1 MKLARAPWT
10 GLLALLLLAACAQQ
24 AGGPQK
30 PAPAPTPATPA
41 GAAPAAAPT
50 PRPPQAPPPPRGLAS
65 HCRAEALLCDAWVQF
80 RRRVPWPYQALGV
93 REAGNG
99 EYLVVISE
107 PPPTASRAEL
117 DALLAALF
125 GGTLRE
131 AGRARFPTG
140 IDGWLEDTLLRVK
153 FDPQGPMAQVVSGH
167 DLRPWSIPA
176 ALATRLQYLHRALM
190 LTREGFHVDDLRA
203 LAATTGRPTVPS
215 LGVGARDVD
224 AWLTP
229 ARPWQRLVPRHVAD
243 DRKPWRQLVRA
254 TAPEVFHLPGEGLVA
269 LVLPVDT
276 PAPRLAEPLRL
287 YGVATDLQVAA
298 VRADTGNLVLLGR
311 TRRLPLTLMP
321 PMRLETFTMLRDSRA
336 RELGQSY
343 ERGRIFAG
351 KLTSGPAAGWDWA
364 PIFLSEN
371 LEDTELGTLLNLA
384 DQVLKSW
391 SQHGD
396 VLYFTFDYPRPA
408 AYPFGSAAASD
419 YFAQQL
425 RTSSLTFNWNTTG
438 FTSWVDMPSGGIVT
452 PDRGSV
458 LPISYLPGNDM
469 NDRRSDAATTRLARD
484 AADRAR
490 EVFAAQGD
498 PLLARVAQHVLVFQA
513 LGTLGAPK
521 GSGDAATAP
530 APGGR
535 RYRTEATNDAL
546 RQQAERWLAAP
557 EVIAKLE
564 PALAAD
570 IGTLRRRMGLSTR
583 QIAELLANPRSRT
596 LSLKEEGLQRA
607 RAEYRTLLAGGKELM
622 SRAEPAFAAMC
633 KDVRGTRNKTADGER
648 CNYSWPV
655 GRPLPPSVEV
665 YESLKREVKELEAQL
680 DRRREALLAQEQAL
694 DREWERQATA
704 HRIAR
709 KVAGKAG
716 DTWEEATVLNAVLDR
731 AATVP
736 ATGSIRTPSV
746 VLSRDSKDFYSVGGH
761 NIGAAPTRVLIGER
775 GAKPVYRRVGDDVGL
790 VVAPDQLR
798 ATADVVRRGV
808 DETALAADRAPLAAR
823 VALELE
829 PAAAADAPLRATL
842 QPAGGQRLS
851 DAEIVRRFAQRDC
864 GTCVLRDA
872 DQHLYVLDKGP
883 PTAVRPAADVT
894 ALPELIRTA
903 RNRREVHFEGLDPKA
918 ATLVTESV
926 RVADA
931 QGASGVSMRRL
942 IDGARSVFGQ
952 PPGGKATVV
961 SFRDAA
967 GQTHEFTLLGD
978 GAGAPRL
985 LRSRVP
991 TREAQVFE
999 PEGGALA
1006 MLQQLGRSGG
1016 PGGEPVVTIARF
1028 GRGGNVHIDLGV
1040 IADHPRAAG
1049 SGARQSAVVRDAI
1062 ARSGTQEAELGS
1074 VIAGIRG
1081 ELERRMNAAEI
1092 EFFIKSNAGDIR
1104 VVRAPASSS
1113 SP

>member
-1 MKLARAPWT
+1 MNLARAPWI
-10 GLLALLLLAACAQQ
+10 GRLALLLLLAACAQQ
-24 AGGPQK
+24 APGPQK
-30 PAPAPTPATPA
+30 PAPSP
-41 GAAPAAAPT
+41 AAPAAAAPGAAPA
-50 PRPPQAPPPPRGLAS
+50 PRPPQPPPPPRGLAS
-65 HCRAEALLCDAWVQF
+65 HCRAEATLCDAWVQF
-80 RRRVPWPYQALGV
+80 RRRVPWPYQALGA

-107 PPPTASRAEL
+107 PPPTATRAEL
-117 DALLAALF
+117 DALVAAIF

-153 FDPQGPMAQVVSGH
+153 VDPQGPMVPVLSGH
-167 DLRPWSIPA
+167 DLRPWQIPA
-176 ALATRLQYLHRALM
+176 ALATRLQYLHNALM

-203 LAATTGRPTVPS
+203 LAAGSGRPPVPT
-215 LGVGARDVD
+215 LAVGARDVD
-224 AWLTP
+224 AWLAP
-229 ARPWQRLVPRHVAD
+229 SRPWHRLLPRNAAD
-243 DRKPWRQLVRA
+243 DRRPWRQLARA

-287 YGVATDLQVAA
+287 FGVATDLHVAA
-298 VRADTGNLVLLGR
+298 VRAEGGNLVLLGR

-396 VLYFTFDYPRPA
+396 VLYFAFDHPRPA
-408 AYPFGSAAASD
+408 AYPFGAMAASD

-425 RTSSLTFNWNTTG
+425 RTNSLTFNWNTTG

-513 LGTLGAPK
+513 LGTLGAPR
-521 GSGDAATAP
+521 GGGVAPPAATP
-530 APGGR
+530 AER

-546 RQQAERWLAAP
+546 RQQAERWLTTP
-557 EVIAKLE
+557 EVVAKLE

-607 RAEYRTLLAGGKELM
+607 RAEYRTLLVGGKALM
-622 SRAEPAFAAMC
+622 ERAEPAFAAMC
-633 KDVRGTRNKTADGER
+633 KDLRGTRNKTADGER
-648 CNYSWPV
+648 CNYRWPV
-655 GRPLPPSVEV
+655 GRPLPPSAET
-665 YESLKREVKELEAQL
+665 YEAIKRELKELEAQL
-680 DRRREALLAQEQAL
+680 ERRREALLAQEQAL
-694 DREWERQATA
+694 DREWERQAA
-704 HRIAR
+704 AQRIAR
-709 KVAGKAG
+709 KVAGRAG
-716 DTWEEATVLNAVLDR
+716 DTWEEATVMNAVLDR

-775 GAKPVYRRVGDDVGL
+775 GAKPVYRRVGDEVGL

-808 DETALAADRAPLAAR
+808 EDTTLAADRAPLAAR

-829 PAAAADAPLRATL
+829 PAAAGEAPLRATL
-842 QPAGGQRLS
+842 QPAGGRRLS
-851 DAEIVRRFAQRDC
+851 DADIVQRFAQRDC

-918 ATLVTESV
+918 ATLVAESV

-931 QGASGVSMRRL
+931 QGAALVPMRRL
-942 IDGARSVFGQ
+942 IDGARSLFGQ

-967 GQTHEFTLLGD
+967 GRLHEFTLFGEAAKP
-978 GAGAPRL
+978 GL
-985 LRSRVP
+985 LRARVP

-999 PEGGALA
+999 PEGGGLAL
-1006 MLQQLGRSGG
+1006 LQRLGRSGG
-1016 PGGEPVVTIARF
+1016 PGGEPVVTMARF
-1028 GRGGNVHIDLGV
+1028 ERGGSLRIDLGV
-1040 IADHPRAAG
+1040 VADHPRAAG
-1049 SGARQSAVVRDAI
+1049 TGARQTAAVREAIVRAGSA
-1062 ARSGTQEAELGS
+1062 EAELGS

-1081 ELERRMNAAEI
+1081 ELGQRMNAAEI
-1092 EFFIKSNAGDIR
+1092 EFFIRSNAGDVR
-1104 VVRAPASSS
+1104 VVRAPGGSAN
-1113 SP
+1113 P